1 MRVEE
6 LMIGNYVLL
15 PDNNIGSV
23 YAIEPDRV
31 GVMISQKE
39 DCDYFTYDDIKPIPI
54 SKKILIE
61 NEWFEKEE
69 GLYINKR
76 NNFQLEKFVN
86 AWILYDLK
94 QNKIIG
100 NLYNIHELQNIFSLL
115 VVLNYPRQGKEII
128 IL

>member
-1 MRVEE
+1 
-6 LMIGNYVLL
+6 
-15 PDNNIGSV
+15 
-23 YAIEPDRV
+23 
-31 GVMISQKE
+31 MISQKE